1 MKTKYYFLG
10 LMVVLLISCNKR
22 LDGFLFN
29 NAQIDAYLLDDYAG
43 EKPFDLDASYNIPS
57 DLVHLFSYPI
67 NDNGKTLLVYAIY
80 IGDVN
85 TINQDTVFLYCH
97 GNRDHMDFYWNRQKL
112 LAHVGGKNRYG
123 VLSFDYPGF
132 GMSEGTPT
140 EENMYLATAGAL
152 DWLQNKG
159 MVNNR
164 LIAYG
169 YSLGSAPATRIA
181 ANPNEFSLCP
191 KILILENPFA
201 SSEEM
206 AQSSSGLSFPGSYFT
221 NIKIANAE
229 EIKKVNQPFLW
240 MHGTYDTF
248 LTLEYH
254 GQVVFDNYT
263 GIRGKSV
270 IVDGATHD
278 GLLGV
283 PMVMGIQNYLHT
295 LLDFITE

>member
-1 MKTKYYFLG
+1 MRISTYIFALA
-10 LMVVLLISCNKR
+10 LVLLVSCNKR

-29 NAQIDAYLLDDYAG
+29 NSKIESYLLDDYTG
-43 EKPFDLDASYNIPS
+43 DKPFELDASFNIPS

-67 NDNGKTLLVYAIY
+67 VDNGKTLLVYAIY
-80 IGDVN
+80 IGDLN
-85 TINQDTVFLYCH
+85 TINQDTVILYCH

-112 LAHVGGKNRYG
+112 LAHIGGKNRYG

-152 DWLQNKG
+152 NWLQTKG
-159 MVNNR
+159 MENER

-169 YSLGSAPATRIA
+169 YSLGSAPATKIA

-201 SSEEM
+201 SAEVM
-206 AQSSSGLSFPGSYFT
+206 VQSSSGLSFPGSYFT

-240 MHGTYDTF
+240 MHGTDDTF
-248 LTLEYH
+248 LTLQAH
-254 GQVVFDNYT
+254 GQVVYNNYS
-263 GIRGKSV
+263 GIRGKAV
-270 IVDGATHD
+270 IVEGATHD
-278 GLLGV
+278 GVLGI
-283 PMVMGIQNYLHT
+283 PMVLGFENYLNT
-295 LLDFITE
+295 IFEFITD

>member
-1 MKTKYYFLG
+1 MRISRYFFALS
-10 LMVVLLISCNKR
+10 LSFLISCNKR

-29 NAQIDAYLLDDYAG
+29 NSKIEAYYLDDYTG
-43 EKPFDLDASYNIPS
+43 EKPFELDASYNIPT

-67 NDNGKTLLVYAIY
+67 VENGKTLLVYAIY
-80 IGDVN
+80 IGDIN
-85 TINQDTVFLYCH
+85 TINQDTVILYCH

-112 LAHVGGKNRYG
+112 LAHVGEKNRYG

-132 GMSEGTPT
+132 GMSEGTPN

-152 DWLQNKG
+152 NWLQSKG
-159 MVNNR
+159 MANDR

-169 YSLGSAPATRIA
+169 YSLGSAPATKIA

-201 SSEEM
+201 SAEVM

-240 MHGTYDTF
+240 MHGTDDSF
-248 LTLEYH
+248 LTLQAH
-254 GQVVFDNYT
+254 GQVVYNNYS
-263 GIRGKSV
+263 GIRGKAV
-270 IVDGATHD
+270 IVEGATHD
-278 GLLGV
+278 GVLGIPKV
-283 PMVMGIQNYLHT
+283 LGFENYLNT
-295 LLDFITE
+295 IFEFIQD